1 MRRVVA
7 FAVLALAAFPAAAQM
22 TDVSGVGSANRDGS
36 GFGSTEST
44 ATESE
49 ESALGLLTRFLF
61 GEKKEDPAAAS
72 DTDDLPCRE
81 YVRQVRVG
89 NELVDASG
97 VFCQEADGS
106 WTLKK

>member
-1 MRRVVA
+1 MRRVVP

-22 TDVSGVGSANRDGS
+22 TDVSGVGSANRNGA
-36 GFGSTEST
+36 GFGSTESIT
-44 ATESE
+44 TEPG
-49 ESALGLLTRFLF
+49 ESALELLTRFLF
-61 GEKKEDPAAAS
+61 GEKEEDPAAAS
-72 DTDDLPCRE
+72 DPDDLPCRE
-81 YVRQVRVG
+81 YVRQVWLG